1 MSEAPIEPQPD
12 PLLAALR
19 QLTPLAAASPVEA
32 RLRQKAR
39 EGYIS
44 RFEGSTWHSPALSF
58 ASRFA
63 MPMFLAGIVGIYM
76 NWAMTAAAT
85 LLP

>member
-1 MSEAPIEPQPD
+1 MSDPPD

-19 QLTPLAAASPVEA
+19 QLPPLTASTSAEL
-32 RLRQKAR
+32 RLRRRAR
-39 EGYIS
+39 ESYVR
-44 RFEGSTWHSPALSF
+44 RFEGSTWHSATSLVG
-58 ASRFA
+58 RFA
-63 MPMFLAGIVGIYM
+63 VPAFLAGAVGIYM